1 MEKKTMTSRG
11 SPAQKSRQ
19 SRNLQMRAAAVGCLS
34 ATALGVVLMG
44 LLALAM
50 SAGRVPIWAT
60 KGIGLL
66 LGCVLAAA
74 AAFFLCQMLGAER
87 ILSGAVVCSHSVFRL
102 LFDFPELGRGPVLAR
117 AGQAV
122 FHADLRLCV
131 REPRRQS
138 PFGKTGLKKAGAI
151 LAPAFVTEWII
162 PLWWFPR

>member
-1 MEKKTMTSRG
+1 MEKKTMAARG

-34 ATALGVVLMG
+34 AIALGVVLMG

-74 AAFFLCQMLGAER
+74 AAFFCARCSGQNGFFLGLLCAVILFSVCFLISLSLGETPSLRALVKLFSMLICGCVFGSLGVNLR
-87 ILSGAVVCSHSVFRL
+87 SGKRV
-102 LFDFPELGRGPVLAR
+102 
-117 AGQAV
+117 
-122 FHADLRLCV
+122 
-131 REPRRQS
+131 
-138 PFGKTGLKKAGAI
+138 
-151 LAPAFVTEWII
+151 
-162 PLWWFPR
+162 

>member
-74 AAFFLCQMLGAER
+74 AAFFC
-87 ILSGAVVCSHSVFRL
+87 L

-162 PLWWFPR
+162 PLWWFPQ

>member
-74 AAFFLCQMLGAER
+74 AAFFCARCSGQNGFFLGLLCAAILFSVCFLISLSLGETPS
-87 ILSGAVVCSHSVFRL
+87 L
-102 LFDFPELGRGPVLAR
+102 R

-162 PLWWFPR
+162 PL

>member
-1 MEKKTMTSRG
+1 MAARG

-34 ATALGVVLMG
+34 AIALGVVLMG

-74 AAFFLCQMLGAER
+74 AAFFCARCSGQNGFFLGLLCAVILFSLSLGETPSLRALVKLFSMLICGCVFGSLGVNLR
-87 ILSGAVVCSHSVFRL
+87 SGKRV
-102 LFDFPELGRGPVLAR
+102 
-117 AGQAV
+117 
-122 FHADLRLCV
+122 
-131 REPRRQS
+131 
-138 PFGKTGLKKAGAI
+138 
-151 LAPAFVTEWII
+151 
-162 PLWWFPR
+162 

>member
-74 AAFFLCQMLGAER
+74 AAFFCARCSGQNGFFLGLLCA
-87 ILSGAVVCSHSVFRL
+87 
-102 LFDFPELGRGPVLAR
+102 
-117 AGQAV
+117 
-122 FHADLRLCV
+122 
-131 REPRRQS
+131 
-138 PFGKTGLKKAGAI
+138 AI
-151 LAPAFVTEWII
+151 LFSVCFLISLSLGETPSLRALVKLFSMLICGCVFGSIGVNI
-162 PLWWFPR
+162 HSGKRV